1 MAASLLL
8 AALLSAAGTPAAPV
22 PNGPGP
28 SDSVVVATA
37 AEIPAA
43 ANPAAPASGPVRYR
57 PRHLLLQTGGGVGM
71 LSAGGGLSFAHRRL
85 DLDGLLGY
93 VPAHH
98 AGTALTIASLKL
110 KYAPWE
116 LPLGHSGLALQPLA
130 VGVYGSYTFGLR
142 NPGKP
147 DQYPDDYYWWSST
160 MRVGPVLGS
169 SLSYMLPVAANGHTR
184 RLTAY
189 YELATND
196 LYAISYYQNHHALSL
211 RDIATLALGLKL
223 DF

>member
-1 MAASLLL
+1 MVPTLLL
-8 AALLSAAGTPAAPV
+8 AALLATPAAAATPATSS
-22 PNGPGP
+22 PTG
-28 SDSVVVATA
+28 SDSA
-37 AEIPAA
+37 AVSV
-43 ANPAAPASGPVRYR
+43 AAPPVLGLLRPAPQRAAVYR

-71 LSAGGGLSFAHRRL
+71 LSVGGGLSFAHRHL
-85 DLDGLLGY
+85 DFDGLLGY
-93 VPAHH
+93 VPARH

-116 LPLGHSGLALQPLA
+116 LPLGGSGLALTPLA
-130 VGVYGSYTFGLR
+130 VGVYGSYTFGVR
-142 NPGKP
+142 NVGE
-147 DQYPDDYYWWSST
+147 DGQYPDDYYWWSRT

-169 SLSYMLPVAANGHTR
+169 SLSYALPDAASGRAR

-196 LYAISYYQNHHALSL
+196 LYAISYYQNRRALSL

-223 DF
+223 EF